1 MSNSYWRDS
10 LDYAFDG
17 LGLWAT
23 WSGLT
28 EEQRAAIAQ
37 SIEVSSENYGQAMGH
52 DVIPNPLDT
61 ELRQTRDRHKRETED
76 ADKRHA
82 REIEDLKNTISSLRG
97 RINYLESQ
105 RSDR

>member
-10 LDYAFDG
+10 LDCAFDAMD
-17 LGLWAT
+17 LWPVWDT
-23 WSGLT
+23 LS
-28 EEQRAAIAQ
+28 EEQRDGIAK
-37 SIEVSSENYGQAMGH
+37 SIEVSAENYGQAMGH

-61 ELRQTRDRHKRETED
+61 ELRQTRERYKRETED

-82 REIEDLKNTISSLRG
+82 REIEGLKDTISSLRG

-105 RSDR
+105 RRD